1 MENESVKELN
11 VADSTNVEEVSTIEE
26 EVLDESIEFSDTET
40 SEDNKEE
47 SDDNKETD
55 SENVK
60 EENISEEESKTK
72 QTDEENSKFAAARRK
87 AFEEAETKAKSKI
100 DEAYRKGKVDAYK
113 GKVNPYTN
121 TEIKDISD
129 IEVYE
134 DMYKIAEQG
143 KDPLKDYASYVADKK
158 REETK
163 ALQEQQEREERAQK
177 EINEFS
183 KKYPDVNISELL
195 KDEIFIDYVEGKD
208 KPLIDLYDKFTKLKT
223 EFRNKGVETAK
234 KTIANNISSP
244 GGLNASAETIIDYE
258 NMSREQFLKEVE
270 KVKEG

>member
-87 AFEEAETKAKSKI
+87 AFEEAETKTKSKI

-208 KPLIDLYDKFTKLKT
+208 KHLIDLYDKFTKLKT